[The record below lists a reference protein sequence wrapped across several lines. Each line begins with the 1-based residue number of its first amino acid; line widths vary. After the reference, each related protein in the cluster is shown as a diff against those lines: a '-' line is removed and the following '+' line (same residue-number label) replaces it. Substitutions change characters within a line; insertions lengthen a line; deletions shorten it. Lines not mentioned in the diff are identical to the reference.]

1 MILKASQTLGQ
12 STGLSIGPRR
22 STSHAG
28 ILKILYELQ
37 DTLVA
42 NSFFIFNLIEGD
54 EWSGGAEQD
63 MEQYLELVMG
73 LHRLMKAE
81 QMLLVGL
88 VPLAQQHTV
97 FEIIVRDALDLVVQD
112 GEVLFHLY
120 LYNSLIFLFPQL
132 FKKYRILLQELKSV

>member
-1 MILKASQTLGQ
+1 M
-12 STGLSIGPRR
+12 
-22 STSHAG
+22 
-28 ILKILYELQ
+28 
-37 DTLVA
+37 
-42 NSFFIFNLIEGD
+42 FFIFIEGED
-54 EWSGGAEQD
+54 WSGGAEQD

-112 GEVLFHLY
+112 GEVYH
-120 LYNSLIFLFPQL
+120 
-132 FKKYRILLQELKSV
+132 KK